1 VLGRYARELNLV
13 SLETAVHKM
22 TGLSAQTFGLRERGL
37 IANGMKADITIF
49 DPATIIDCAT
59 YDEPAQRAAGIAH
72 VFVNG
77 ALAWTNNA
85 ATATRSGRFL
95 RRA

>member
-1 VLGRYARELNLV
+1 
-13 SLETAVHKM
+13 M

-37 IANGMKADITIF
+37 VARGMKADITIF
-49 DPATIIDCAT
+49 DPDTIIDNAT

-85 ATATRSGRFL
+85 ATAGRSGRFL
-95 RRA
+95 RRS